1 MNLIKQKHFLQSTFF
16 SFLILLFLFN
26 KLFADEHKNL
36 LWKNSAGNYY
46 SERFFSGEQINK
58 DNINNLTK
66 LWTFNSGSTAKLQTV
81 QAPPIFIGDQ
91 LLLVTLS
98 GDLISVSPVSGK
110 IIWKKKLDAP
120 LGRRGL
126 TYHESDDVEIEG
138 IYVASGKNIIHLDKN
153 GKIKNIF
160 STGLSLVQPFID
172 EKNIYVATLKQG
184 VKAYDIKSNK
194 EIWTTSLKKNKVN
207 ARVWSGFSFDKE
219 SNSLFV
225 VTSNPGG
232 IIGENRSGDDFSAS
246 LISIDVK
253 SGKIKWQYKHVVNDL
268 WDFDLISNPIIVK
281 NLKVINKK
289 ESINCVIALSKTG
302 DVIMV
307 NIDNG
312 LPVFDNSYV
321 DVLVQKSDMENVY
334 TPPTQKSYLKPEKF
348 SNIEVD
354 LINDFDHL
362 EEDNLDYMK
371 NKLRHAKS
379 GFYIPTSVNH
389 DVVLYGVHGGAEWPG
404 ATVYRDGN
412 STNLIIPSNK
422 TPWILRVNYQ
432 EKKYLDIYNSKY
444 LKETFSFALSVRSF
458 FRNFFKKDK
467 KKQDVSSDVQSLTK
481 KKSYEV
487 TISKSV
493 DTSFRNRTD
502 INGFFPASAQ
512 KKKMVA
518 DIIYKFMPGSF
529 NNKLYSQKCSSCHG
543 NARQGRYDFETK
555 GDNFYPSLVGIT
567 KTKKWSA
574 IDTYEKVSKIHKLN
588 NIDLDIN
595 IDEYNSMINYFDEF
609 DENLFKKDLIKK
621 DGFWQILLD
630 KKGLPATKPPWG
642 KITNINLFNG
652 EKVWE
657 IPFGQRKI
665 NNEEYVNG
673 DQNFGGVISTKSK
686 IIFANGNPD
695 PIAYAYNVDDGK
707 KIWETELPFSGSAPP
722 MAFSYKGC
730 DVIVFT
736 ATGGRYV
743 GYKKNGD
750 STVAYKL
757 KNCDF
762 N

>member
-1 MNLIKQKHFLQSTFF
+1 MIPLKQLNFLKYFLYFSLIVIIF
-16 SFLILLFLFN
+16 SN
-26 KLFADEHKNL
+26 KSFAEGNNNL
-36 LWKNSAGNYY
+36 LWKTSAGNSY
-46 SERFFSGEQINK
+46 SHRFFSGEQINK
-58 DNINNLTK
+58 DNIKNLTK
-66 LWTFNSGSTAKLQTV
+66 LWTFNSGSTAALQTV
-81 QAPPIFIGDQ
+81 QSPPVFIGNQ
-91 LLLVTLS
+91 LLVVTLK
-98 GDLISVSPVSGK
+98 GDLISLSPINGETL
-110 IIWKKKLDAP
+110 WKKKLATP
-120 LGRRGL
+120 LGRRGF
-126 TYHESDDVEIEG
+126 TYHESEDSELEG
-138 IYVASGKNIIHLDKN
+138 IYVASGTNIVQLNKN
-153 GKIKNIF
+153 GEIKKKF
-160 STGLSLVQPFID
+160 LTGLSLVQPFLD
-172 EKNIYVATLKQG
+172 EKNLYVATLRNG
-184 VKAYDIKSNK
+184 VKAFDLKTKK
-194 EIWTTSLKKNKVN
+194 EIWSTSLKKNKVN

-219 SNSLFV
+219 TNSLFV

-246 LISIDVK
+246 LISINADN
-253 SGKIKWQYKHVVNDL
+253 GKIKWEYKHVVNDL

-281 NLKVINKK
+281 KLKVIDKK
-289 ESINCVIALSKTG
+289 KLINCVIALSKTG

-307 NIDNG
+307 DIDTG
-312 LPVFDNSYV
+312 LPIFDNSYV
-321 DVLVQKSDMENVY
+321 DVLVQKSDMKNVF
-334 TPPTQKSYLKPEKF
+334 TPPTQKFYLKPEKF

-354 LINDFDHL
+354 LDNGFDHL
-362 EEDNLDYMK
+362 EEDNFNFMK

-379 GFYIPTSVNH
+379 GFYIPTSVNY

-404 ATVYRDGN
+404 ATVYRDSK

-422 TPWILRVNYQ
+422 TPWILRLNYQ
-432 EKKYLDIYNSKY
+432 EKKYLDIYNSDY
-444 LKETFSFALSVRSF
+444 LNKAFKFVLSTRSF
-458 FRNFFKKDK
+458 LKNFLKKDV
-467 KKQDVSSDVQSLTK
+467 KKQDVSSDIESLTK

-487 TISKSV
+487 TISKSI

-502 INGFFPASAQ
+502 INGFYPASAL

-529 NNKLYSQKCSSCHG
+529 DNKLYSKKCSSCHG
-543 NARQGRYDFETK
+543 NARQGRYEFETK

-574 IDTYEKVSKIHKLN
+574 VDTFEKVSKIHKLN
-588 NIDLDIN
+588 NIDLKLDIN
-595 IDEYNSMINYFDEF
+595 EYTDMMKYFDKF
-609 DENLFKKDLIKK
+609 DENLFENNLVEK

-630 KKGLPATKPPWG
+630 KRGLPATRPPWG

-657 IPFGQRKI
+657 IPFGKRKI
-665 NNEEYVNG
+665 DNKKHVVG

-695 PIAYAYNVDDGK
+695 PVAYAYSVDDGE

-730 DVIVFT
+730 EVIVFT

-757 KNCDF
+757 KDCEF

>member
-1 MNLIKQKHFLQSTFF
+1 MIPLKQLNFLKYFLYFSLIVIIF
-16 SFLILLFLFN
+16 SN
-26 KLFADEHKNL
+26 KSFAEGNNNL
-36 LWKNSAGNYY
+36 LWKTSAGNSY
-46 SERFFSGEQINK
+46 SHRFFSGEQINK
-58 DNINNLTK
+58 DNIKNLTK
-66 LWTFNSGSTAKLQTV
+66 LWTFNSGSTAALQTV
-81 QAPPIFIGDQ
+81 QSPPVFIGNQ
-91 LLLVTLS
+91 LLVVTLK
-98 GDLISVSPVSGK
+98 GDLISLSPINGETL
-110 IIWKKKLDAP
+110 WKKKLATP
-120 LGRRGL
+120 LGRRGF
-126 TYHESDDVEIEG
+126 TYHESEDSELEG
-138 IYVASGKNIIHLDKN
+138 IYVASGTNIVQLNKN
-153 GKIKNIF
+153 GEIKKKF
-160 STGLSLVQPFID
+160 LTGLSLVQPFLD
-172 EKNIYVATLKQG
+172 EKNLYVATLRNG
-184 VKAYDIKSNK
+184 VKAFDLKTKK
-194 EIWTTSLKKNKVN
+194 EIWSTSLKKNKVN

-219 SNSLFV
+219 TNSLFV

-246 LISIDVK
+246 LISINADN
-253 SGKIKWQYKHVVNDL
+253 GKIKWEYKHVVNDL

-281 NLKVINKK
+281 KLKVIDKK
-289 ESINCVIALSKTG
+289 KLINCVIALSKTG

-307 NIDNG
+307 DIDTG
-312 LPVFDNSYV
+312 LPIFDNSYV
-321 DVLVQKSDMENVY
+321 DVLVQKSDMKNVF
-334 TPPTQKSYLKPEKF
+334 TPPTQKFYLKPEKF

-354 LINDFDHL
+354 LDNGFDHL
-362 EEDNLDYMK
+362 EEDNFNFMK

-404 ATVYRDGN
+404 ATVYRDSK

-422 TPWILRVNYQ
+422 TPWILRLNYQ
-432 EKKYLDIYNSKY
+432 EKKYLDIYNSDY
-444 LKETFSFALSVRSF
+444 LNKAFKFALSTRSF
-458 FRNFFKKDK
+458 LKNFLKKDV
-467 KKQDVSSDVQSLTK
+467 KKQDVSSDIESLTK

-487 TISKSV
+487 TISKSI

-502 INGFFPASAQ
+502 INGFYPASAL

-529 NNKLYSQKCSSCHG
+529 DNKLYSKKCSSCHG
-543 NARQGRYDFETK
+543 NARQGRYEFETK

-574 IDTYEKVSKIHKLN
+574 VDTFEKVSKIHKLN
-588 NIDLDIN
+588 NIDLKLDIN
-595 IDEYNSMINYFDEF
+595 EYTDMMKYFDKF
-609 DENLFKKDLIKK
+609 DENLFENNLVEK

-630 KKGLPATKPPWG
+630 KRGLPATRPPWG

-657 IPFGQRKI
+657 IPFGKRKI
-665 NNEEYVNG
+665 DNKKHVVG

-695 PIAYAYNVDDGK
+695 PVAYAYSVDDGE

-730 DVIVFT
+730 EVIVFT

-757 KNCDF
+757 KDCEF

>member
-1 MNLIKQKHFLQSTFF
+1 MITLNKTNF
-16 SFLILLFLFN
+16 SKYFIYFYLILL
-26 KLFADEHKNL
+26 LFANRSFAEENNSL
-36 LWKNSAGNYY
+36 LWKTSAGNSY
-46 SERFFSGEQINK
+46 SHRFFSGEQINK
-58 DNINNLTK
+58 DNIKNLTK
-66 LWTFNSGSTAKLQTV
+66 LWTFNSGSTAALQTV
-81 QAPPIFIGDQ
+81 QSPPVFIGNQ
-91 LLLVTLS
+91 LLVVTLK
-98 GDLISVSPVSGK
+98 GDLISLSPINGETL
-110 IIWKKKLDAP
+110 WKKKLATP
-120 LGRRGL
+120 IGKRGF
-126 TYHESDDVEIEG
+126 TYHESEDSELEG
-138 IYVASGKNIIHLDKN
+138 IYVASGTNIVQLNKN
-153 GKIKNIF
+153 GEIKKKF
-160 STGLSLVQPFID
+160 LTGLSLVQPFLD
-172 EKNIYVATLKQG
+172 EKNLYVATLRNG
-184 VKAYDIKSNK
+184 VKAFDLKTKK
-194 EIWTTSLKKNKVN
+194 EIWSTSLKKNKVN

-219 SNSLFV
+219 TKSLFV

-232 IIGENRSGDDFSAS
+232 IIGEDRSGDDFSAS
-246 LISIDVK
+246 LISIDSD

-281 NLKVINKK
+281 KLKVINKK
-289 ESINCVIALSKTG
+289 KLVNCVIALSKTG

-307 NIDNG
+307 DIDTG

-321 DVLVQKSDMENVY
+321 DVLVQKSDMKNVY
-334 TPPTQKSYLKPEKF
+334 TPSTQKFYLRPEKF

-354 LINDFDHL
+354 LDNDFNHL
-362 EEDNLDYMK
+362 EKDNLDFMK

-379 GFYIPTSVNH
+379 GFYIPPSVNY
-389 DVVLYGVHGGAEWPG
+389 DVVLYGIHGGAEWPG
-404 ATVYRDGN
+404 ATVYRDSK

-422 TPWILRVNYQ
+422 TPWILRLNYQ
-432 EKKYLDIYNSKY
+432 EKKYLDIYNSDY
-444 LKETFSFALSVRSF
+444 LNKGFDLALSI
-458 FRNFFKKDK
+458 RNFLKNFLKKDV
-467 KKQDVSSDVQSLTK
+467 KKQDVSSDIESLTK

-487 TISKSV
+487 TISKSI

-502 INGFFPASAQ
+502 INGFYPASAQ

-529 NNKLYSQKCSSCHG
+529 DNKLYSKKCSSCHG
-543 NARQGRYDFETK
+543 NARQGRYEFETK

-574 IDTYEKVSKIHKLN
+574 VDTFEKVSKIHKLN
-588 NIDLDIN
+588 NIDLKLDIN
-595 IDEYNSMINYFDEF
+595 EYTDMMKYFDKF
-609 DENLFKKDLIKK
+609 DENLFENNLVEK

-630 KKGLPATKPPWG
+630 KRGLPATRPPWG

-657 IPFGQRKI
+657 IPFGKRKI
-665 NNEEYVNG
+665 DNKKYVVG

-695 PIAYAYNVDDGK
+695 PVAYAYGFDDGE

-730 DVIVFT
+730 EVIVFT
-736 ATGGRYV
+736 ATGGRFV
-743 GYKKNGD
+743 GYKQNGD

-757 KNCDF
+757 KNCEF